1 MLETKATDT
10 IEVIDTPVIDCN
22 VSYIDYLCELMLKRN
37 NEIEFTYD
45 EYDPADFPFWYK
57 EEGLIMSNVINNQ
70 YFPAPILTND
80 AFIDFVD
87 MYYEYHLNMHDEQ
100 DCEHL
105 NFDQFI
111 AMTGI
116 EI

>member
-1 MLETKATDT
+1 
-10 IEVIDTPVIDCN
+10 
-22 VSYIDYLCELMLKRN
+22 
-37 NEIEFTYD
+37 
-45 EYDPADFPFWYK
+45 
-57 EEGLIMSNVINNQ
+57 MSNVITNQ
-70 YFPAPILTND
+70 HFPAPTLTND